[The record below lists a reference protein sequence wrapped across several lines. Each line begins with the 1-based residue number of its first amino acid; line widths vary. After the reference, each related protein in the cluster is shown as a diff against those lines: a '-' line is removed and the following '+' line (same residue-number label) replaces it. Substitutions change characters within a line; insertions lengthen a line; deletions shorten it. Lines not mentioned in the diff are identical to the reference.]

1 LYKNIFVIAENDAQ
15 AKKLALKKV
24 SNGGSHH
31 RNYQFD
37 TEKIIEVDGLINKQD
52 KFIHLIPS
60 NDHIKFEF

>member
-52 KFIHLIPS
+52 KFIH
-60 NDHIKFEF
+60 